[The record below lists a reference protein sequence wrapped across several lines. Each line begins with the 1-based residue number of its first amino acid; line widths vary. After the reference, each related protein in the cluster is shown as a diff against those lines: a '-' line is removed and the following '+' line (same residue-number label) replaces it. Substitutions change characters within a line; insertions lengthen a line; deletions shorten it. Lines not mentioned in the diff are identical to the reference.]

1 MAETSIADWLR
12 SIGMSPRTTLAPS
25 TDVPGPA
32 LDNSP
37 LFDRLVRRIDAR
49 LRRFYGIHEFSDRP
63 ECMLRISTGYA
74 ERDLRLA
81 DGGRVRAGDQIV
93 ELHLWNEHLSAHM
106 PKETN
111 GLGRSRALHRHI
123 GASMRELA
131 GYLRHEPSLSAVVA
145 VRASATL
152 VPKERIPQLLRLV
165 RFYGLDAVEPEDG
178 GSGSRS
184 IHDLGDNLL
193 SWALVRTFN
202 PTGQRGKGVLRS
214 RCELWVSR
222 QALIARFAPAAMQGS
237 GRPQPLCGSIGFDR
251 GDNVLAV
258 ER

>member
-1 MAETSIADWLR
+1 VAETGIADWLR
-12 SIGMSPRTTLAPS
+12 AIGTPTWLVLDPP
-25 TDVPGPA
+25 TDRELPGPA
-32 LDNSP
+32 LDSSPP
-37 LFDRLVRRIDAR
+37 LFDRLVRRVDAR
-49 LRRFYGIHEFSDRP
+49 LRRFYGIREFSDRP

-81 DGGRVRAGDQIV
+81 DGSWVSAGDQIV
-93 ELHLWNEHLSAHM
+93 ELHLWNEHLSAYM
-106 PKETN
+106 PKEAS

-131 GYLRHEPSLSAVVA
+131 GYLRHEPSLSSVVA

-165 RFYGLDAVEPEDG
+165 RFYGLEPVDPESS

-184 IHDLGDNLL
+184 IHDLGENLL

-202 PTGQRGKGVLRS
+202 PSGLRGKGVLRS

-222 QALIARFAPAAMQGS
+222 AALIARFASAPMP
-237 GRPQPLCGSIGFDR
+237 REPIGFDL
-251 GDNVLAV
+251 GDNILAV